1 MFQPW
6 SALALHDGNV
16 HGDDGDTGDD
26 AKDDDDD
33 EVVGDG
39 GDLEE
44 EGRQP
49 RALECALT
57 LVRPGRTWLRA
68 EGWYY
73 KNLCSFLRL
82 SLDF

>member
-1 MFQPW
+1 MLQPW
-6 SALALHDGNV
+6 SAPPLYDGDV

-26 AKDDDDD
+26 GDDDDGD
-33 EVVGDG
+33 DVVGDG
-39 GDLEE
+39 DDLEE
-44 EGRQP
+44 QGRHP
-49 RALECALT
+49 CALECALT

-73 KNLCSFLRL
+73 KNLCSFLTS

>member
-1 MFQPW
+1 MLQPW
-6 SALALHDGNV
+6 SAPPLYDGDV
-16 HGDDGDTGDD
+16 HGDDSDTGDD
-26 AKDDDDD
+26 GDDDVDA

-44 EGRQP
+44 QGRHP
-49 RALECALT
+49 CALECALT

-73 KNLCSFLRL
+73 KNLCSFLRS

>member
-1 MFQPW
+1 MHYNVLQLW
-6 SALALHDGNV
+6 SSTPLHDGDV
-16 HGDDGDTGDD
+16 HGDD
-26 AKDDDDD
+26 DDDDK
-33 EVVGDG
+33 VVGDSD
-39 GDLEE
+39 DLEE
-44 EGRQP
+44 QGRQA

-73 KNLCSFLRL
+73 KNLCSFLRS